1 MAIEIKYP
9 ANMRSKHSPDLV
21 VTFTEPRTGK
31 VLFPDDRYHVGFMS
45 DEWTPASNVDWW
57 EEHII
62 ARAEPSGKEVAEML
76 EEFGEIP
83 IGKTPLK
90 DAKIP
95 GANDGSK
102 NSFYDFPE
110 WVTNIDTLA
119 EYLQLDGY
127 DFNVL
132 KSLTVNLGE
141 RHAGT
146 SKKRELN
153 KRLHY
158 SEMAIRKFKRS

>member
-1 MAIEIKYP
+1 MAINIKYP
-9 ANMRSKHSPDLV
+9 VNMKSIHSPDLV
-21 VTFTEPRTGK
+21 VRFVEPRVG
-31 VLFPDDRYHVGFMS
+31 VVILPDDRYQAGFTS
-45 DEWTPASNVDWW
+45 NEWTPASNVDWW
-57 EEHII
+57 EEYTIQ
-62 ARAEPSGKEVAEML
+62 RDEPSGKEVAEMF
-76 EEFGEIP
+76 EES
-83 IGKTPLK
+83 KK

-146 SKKRELN
+146 SKSRELK

-158 SEMAIRKFKRS
+158 AKMAIKKFER

>member
-1 MAIEIKYP
+1 MATNIRYP
-9 ANMRSKHSPDLV
+9 AHMRSKHSPDLV
-21 VTFTEPRTGK
+21 VTFVNPTRGT
-31 VLFPDDRYHVGFMS
+31 VLFADERYKIGFTS
-45 DEWTPASNVDWW
+45 NEWTPADNIDWW

-62 ARAEPSGKEVAEML
+62 ARAEPTSQ
-76 EEFGEIP
+76 EI
-83 IGKTPLK
+83 GHMYQEAAK

-132 KSLTVNLGE
+132 KSLTVNLGK

>member
-1 MAIEIKYP
+1 MAIKYP
-9 ANMRSKHSPDLV
+9 IHMRSKISQSLV
-21 VTFTEPRTGK
+21 VTFTSEKIGT
-31 VLFPDDRYHVGFMS
+31 VLFPDDRYEVGFVS
-45 DEWTPASNVDWW
+45 KEWTEAYNTDWW
-57 EEHII
+57 EEYILE
-62 ARAEPSGKEVAEML
+62 RPEPSSEEVDEMF
-76 EEFGEIP
+76 EES
-83 IGKTPLK
+83 KK

-95 GANDGSK
+95 GANEGSK

-158 SEMAIRKFKRS
+158 SKMAIRKFER

>member
-1 MAIEIKYP
+1 MATKIEYP
-9 ANMRSKHSPDLV
+9 INMRSAQSPDLV
-21 VTFTEPRTGK
+21 VRFTEPTIGV
-31 VLFPDDRYHVGFMS
+31 VLLPDDRYQVGFTS
-45 DEWTPASNVDWW
+45 EEWTPAFNVDWW
-57 EEHII
+57 IEYKIQ
-62 ARAEPSGKEVAEML
+62 RDEPSEKEVAEMF
-76 EEFGEIP
+76 EES
-83 IGKTPLK
+83 KK

>member
-1 MAIEIKYP
+1 MGEDIFDYP
-9 ANMRSKHSPDLV
+9 VLKKSKHSELV
-21 VTFTEPRTGK
+21 VSFKAMNTATVVVPNE
-31 VLFPDDRYHVGFMS
+31 RYKKGFMS
-45 DEWTPASNVDWW
+45 NGWDSHLSLDVWEDGLYVIPAIPC
-57 EEHII
+57 EPTE
-62 ARAEPSGKEVAEML
+62 AELDDMEKEA
-76 EEFGEIP
+76 F
-83 IGKTPLK
+83 
-90 DAKIP
+90 KITEVSDTMT

-132 KSLTVNLGE
+132 KSLTLNLGE

-146 SKKRELN
+146 SKEREIKKRV
-153 KRLHY
+153 HY
-158 SEMAIRKFKRS
+158 AGMALEKFNRS

>member
-1 MAIEIKYP
+1 MGNKIEYP
-9 ANMRSKHSPDLV
+9 INMKSIQNPDLV
-21 VTFTEPRTGK
+21 VRFTEPTTGV
-31 VLFPDDRYHVGFMS
+31 VLLADDRYQAGFMS
-45 DEWTPASNVDWW
+45 EEWTAAYNRDYWVEYKIQRD
-57 EEHII
+57 
-62 ARAEPSGKEVAEML
+62 EPTGKEVAEMF
-76 EEFGEIP
+76 EES
-83 IGKTPLK
+83 KK

-132 KSLTVNLGE
+132 KSLTANLGE

-158 SEMAIRKFKRS
+158 AEMAIRKFQRS